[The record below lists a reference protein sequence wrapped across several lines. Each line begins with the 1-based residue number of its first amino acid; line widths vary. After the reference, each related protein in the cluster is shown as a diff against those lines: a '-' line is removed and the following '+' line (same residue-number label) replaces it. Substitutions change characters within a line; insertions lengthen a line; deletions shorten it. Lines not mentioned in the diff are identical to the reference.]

1 MVISKQFFLF
11 AIISSMTQA
20 QALSIMKT
28 GVNVYLTGS
37 AGSGK
42 TYLLNQYIDYL
53 KKHSIAVAVTA
64 STGIAATHMRGMT
77 IHGWAGI
84 GIKEKMTDYD
94 LEALTEKP
102 YLWTRFSG
110 ARVLIIDE
118 ISMLHAHRLDMVDQ
132 VCRRFKGKDIA
143 FGGLQVILA
152 GDLFQLPPVN
162 KTKDSNPEAK
172 PKDMVI
178 YSNAWQAMSPAICY
192 ITEQHRQEDDQFL
205 AILNAIRDNKIDES
219 HHELLSTRFVG
230 NDSSSGDEASVDLGD
245 TSGKSSVLT
254 KLYTHNRNVDAEN
267 NLNLAAIEGD
277 SKTYRMMSSGSDV
290 IVEILKKSCL
300 AQEELQLKK
309 GAEVMFIKNNQELG
323 YVNGT
328 RGIISDFAADGLP
341 IVTTTNGKK
350 IQVQY
355 ETWAIEENGK
365 IKAQLTQLPLR
376 LAWAITIHKSQGMS
390 LDSAEIDLANTF
402 AFGMGYVALSRVRT
416 LAGIRLIGFNPDA
429 LKVDPEVLAFDYKLR
444 EESEAN
450 ENMFK
455 KLKKAE
461 LAKLEKDFIWRM
473 DGTLQESKIIS
484 RDEKTG
490 VEKAVKIPTAHL
502 TKELFDKGMSLEDI
516 AAERNFT
523 VGTIIS
529 HLEDLVKE
537 FPDLDLSRIKPAQKI
552 ITAVKKENAKLKP
565 ELRGKLSP
573 LKFALE
579 SAGYKMTFEE
589 VRVARLFI

>member
-1 MVISKQFFLF
+1 
-11 AIISSMTQA
+11 MTQA

-53 KKHSIAVAVTA
+53 KKHNIAVAVTA
-64 STGIAATHMRGMT
+64 STGIAATHMQGMT

-84 GIKEKMTDYD
+84 GIKEKMTEYD

-102 YLWTRFSG
+102 YLWTRFNG

-132 VCRRFKGKDIA
+132 VCRRFKGKDVA

-162 KTKDSNPEAK
+162 KTGEQNPDAK

-178 YSNAWQAMSPAICY
+178 YSNAWQEMSPAICY
-192 ITEQHRQEDDQFL
+192 ITEQHRQEDDNFL
-205 AILNAIRDNKIDES
+205 DILNAIRSDSVDES
-219 HHELLSTRFVG
+219 HFELLQTRFNAG
-230 NDSSSGDEASVDLGD
+230 SGEGV
-245 TSGKSSVLT
+245 T
-254 KLYTHNRNVDAEN
+254 KLYTHNKNVDAEN
-267 NLNLAAIEGD
+267 NVNLAAIAGD
-277 SKTYRMMSSGSDV
+277 IKTYRMTGSGNEV
-290 IVEILKKSCL
+290 IVDILKKSCL
-300 AQEELQLKK
+300 AQEELLLKK

-328 RGIISDFAADGLP
+328 RGVVTDFMADGYP
-341 IVTTTNGKK
+341 IVTTKSGKK
-350 IQVQY
+350 IEVAY
-355 ETWAIEENGK
+355 ESWAIEENGK
-365 IKAQLTQLPLR
+365 VKAQLAQLPLR

-402 AFGMGYVALSRVRT
+402 AYGMGYVALSRVRS
-416 LAGIRLIGFNPDA
+416 LSGIRLIGFNPDA
-429 LKVDPEVLAFDYKLR
+429 LKVDPEVLAFDRTLR
-444 EESEAN
+444 EESDAN
-450 ENMFK
+450 EAMFK
-455 KLKKAE
+455 KLKTAE
-461 LAKLEKDFIWRM
+461 QSKLEKEFILRM
-473 DGTLQESKIIS
+473 GGTLQESKIITK
-484 RDEKTG
+484 DAKTG
-490 VEKAVKIPTAHL
+490 REKAVKIPTAHL
-502 TKELFDKGMSLEDI
+502 TKELFEKGMSLEDI

-529 HLEDLVKE
+529 HIEDLVKE
-537 FPDLDLSRIKPAQKI
+537 FPNLDLAHIKPSQKI
-552 ITAVKKENAKLKP
+552 ITIVKKENAKLKP
-565 ELRGKLSP
+565 DLRGKLSP

-579 SAGYKMTFEE
+579 KAGHKMSFEE
-589 VRVARLFI
+589 VRVVRLFIIDSV